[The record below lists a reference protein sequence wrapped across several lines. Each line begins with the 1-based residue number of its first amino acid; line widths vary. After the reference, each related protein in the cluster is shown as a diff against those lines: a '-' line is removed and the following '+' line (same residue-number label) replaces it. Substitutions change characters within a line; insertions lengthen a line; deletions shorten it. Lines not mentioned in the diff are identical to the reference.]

1 MRGLRRLLVSTAILL
16 TTSLAVHGQRPVPAP
31 KVFRI
36 NAQRLIELRAQVQR
50 QDASAEPVLHALLQ
64 QANRDLTVGPFSV
77 MTKSVTP
84 PSGSKHDYYS
94 QAPYFWRNPNTPNG
108 LPYVRRDGERNP
120 EIYKITDHRSLS
132 HLEDAAPTL
141 ALAWYLTGEERYA
154 DRATLLL
161 RTFFLDPATRMNP
174 NLQYAQGIPGI
185 NTGRS
190 IGIIETAGL
199 PGIVD
204 AVGLLAGSRAW
215 TAADQK
221 GMQDWMATYL
231 HWLQS
236 SAHGIRE
243 SNARNN
249 HGTYYDMQAVTLAL
263 FTGNRSLARKILEIS
278 KQKRI
283 ALQIEPDGREPLELA
298 RTRSWSYSLM
308 NLRGLMALAELG
320 DHAGIDLWNYQT
332 KDGRSIRQALEYL
345 LPFATGAKPWP
356 YHNIVAWDPR
366 GIAPELHLAAARW
379 HDAAYEQAAERLARP
394 AEKSSIAWRLD
405 EVF

>member
-1 MRGLRRLLVSTAILL
+1 MHGLRRLLVSTALL
-16 TTSLAVHGQRPVPAP
+16 FPVSVAAVAQTPR
-31 KVFRI
+31 VFRV
-36 NAQRLIELRAQVQR
+36 NPHALVALRAQVKAH
-50 QDASAEPVLHALLQ
+50 DAAVQPVLQSLLRK
-64 QANRDLTVGPFSV
+64 ANRDLTVGPFSV
-77 MTKSVTP
+77 MSKSVTP
-84 PSGSKHDYYS
+84 PSRDKHDYYS

-132 HLEDAAPTL
+132 HLEEVAPAL
-141 ALAWYLTGEERYA
+141 AMAWYLTGDERYA

-161 RTFFLDPATRMNP
+161 KAFFLDPATRMNP

-199 PGIVD
+199 PAIVD

-221 GMQDWMATYL
+221 GMQHWMAAYLDWMQT
-231 HWLQS
+231 
-236 SAHGIRE
+236 SAHGIQE
-243 SNARNN
+243 SNAKNN

-263 FTGNRSLARKILEIS
+263 FTGNRSLARQILEAS

-283 ALQIEPDGREPLELA
+283 AQQIEPDGREPLELA
-298 RTRSWSYSLM
+298 RTRSWGYSLM

-320 DHAGIDLWNYQT
+320 DHAGVDLWNDQT
-332 KDGRSIRQALEYL
+332 PDGRSIRKALDFLVPY
-345 LPFATGAKPWP
+345 ATGAKPWP

-366 GIAPELHLAAARW
+366 GLAPELHLAAARW
-379 HDAAYEQAAERLARP
+379 HDQAYEQAAEKLASP
-394 AEKSSIAWRLD
+394 EETSSVAWRLD

>member
-1 MRGLRRLLVSTAILL
+1 MRGLRRLLVSTSFLL
-16 TTSLAVHGQRPVPAP
+16 AATLAVHAQTPASVP

-36 NAQRLIELRAQVQR
+36 NPQQLVEFRAQVQR
-50 QDASAEPVLHALLQ
+50 HDASVEPVLHALLQ
-64 QANRDLTVGPFSV
+64 RANRDLAVGPFSV
-77 MTKSVTP
+77 MTKSVAP

-161 RTFFLDPATRMNP
+161 RAFFLDPATRMNP
-174 NLQYAQGIPGI
+174 NLEYAQGIPGV

-199 PGIVD
+199 PEIID
-204 AVGLLAGSRAW
+204 AVGLLAGSHAW

-221 GMQDWMATYL
+221 GMQDWMSAYL
-231 HWLQS
+231 HWLQT

-243 SNARNN
+243 SNAKNN

-263 FTGNRSLARKILEIS
+263 FTGNRSLARKILETS

-298 RTRSWSYSLM
+298 RTRSWGYSLM

-320 DHAGIDLWNYQT
+320 DHAGVDLWSYQT
-332 KDGRSIRQALEYL
+332 PDGRSMRKALDFLVPY
-345 LPFATGAKPWP
+345 ATGAKPWP
-356 YHNIVAWDPR
+356 YRNIVAWNPT
-366 GIAPELHLAAARW
+366 GLAPLLHLAAARW
-379 HDAAYEQAAERLARP
+379 HDASYEQAAEMLAGPSAMSTLR
-394 AEKSSIAWRLD
+394 WRLD
-405 EVF
+405 DVF